1 MLFCFLNLG
10 EGLFS
15 KLAFTSPLFSEIEVI
30 TFKIEDVIS
39 QSGFICDTII

>member
-1 MLFCFLNLG
+1 MLFCLLNLG
-10 EGLFS
+10 KGLFS
-15 KLAFTSPLFSEIEVI
+15 KSPFTSSILSEIEVI